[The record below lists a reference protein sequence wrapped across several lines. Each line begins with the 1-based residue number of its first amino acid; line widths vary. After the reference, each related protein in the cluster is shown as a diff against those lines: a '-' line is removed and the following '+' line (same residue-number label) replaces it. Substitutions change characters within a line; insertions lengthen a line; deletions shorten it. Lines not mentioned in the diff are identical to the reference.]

1 MRRQF
6 LLPEG
11 DIAYLDGRQLRWET
25 VVDGGQRWLLVH
37 EWPVPDGYDRPL
49 VSAAVAIPDAALD
62 MVYFFPAVQ
71 RSDGRP
77 IGGLS
82 PLSILGE
89 QWQRWSR
96 HWTPE
101 NPWRVGEDDLSSH
114 FTVVEHWLRREF
126 PKESR

>member
-11 DIAYLDGRQLRWET
+11 DIAYLDGRRLRWET
-25 VVDGGQRWLLVH
+25 VVDGDQRWLLVH
-37 EWPVPDGYDRPL
+37 EWPVPGGYDRPL
-49 VSAAVAIPDAALD
+49 VSAAVAIPPAYPDAALD
-62 MVYFFPAVQ
+62 MVYFFPTVQ

-77 IGGLS
+77 TGGLS
-82 PLSILGE
+82 SLSILGE

-114 FTVVEHWLRREF
+114 LTVVEHWLRREF
-126 PKESR
+126 P